1 MAQVLVP
8 MIMLVVLV
16 AGAMGASPPG
26 NGNGNGKGGNNAKRA
41 RCMDKKYPRC
51 YYTEHVCPNACPHA
65 CDVDCYTCK
74 PVCSK

>member
-16 AGAMGASPPG
+16 AGAMGASPP
-26 NGNGNGKGGNNAKRA
+26 GNGNGKGGNNAKRA

-65 CDVDCYTCK
+65 CEVDCYTCK